1 MKTHRMS
8 KSTENR
14 NARKAIAFRGGG
26 SGLSAP
32 LSQSQHVLS
41 GRRLRRAARSA
52 ARLQAF
58 VVPEE
63 GAPRR
68 PTVAV
73 DVDQDGDI
81 ELRPSCSRCRGRGRR

>member
-73 DVDQDGDI
+73 DVDPYTRAVLG
-81 ELRPSCSRCRGRGRR
+81 GRII